1 VSSDDAGAL
10 VRKALQLSHL
20 AADGAADAIRG
31 AERDLE
37 RARGVAAP
45 AVQAAAQEA
54 VVSARHAE
62 GIARDA
68 IVTADRAYQV
78 TVEEPGVALPV
89 AQRALKLSIYA
100 RKLVRHVSD
109 KSEAVQAA
117 LEEAEGGEG

>member
-1 VSSDDAGAL
+1 M
-10 VRKALQLSHL
+10 
-20 AADGAADAIRG
+20 
-31 AERDLE
+31 
-37 RARGVAAP
+37 
-45 AVQAAAQEA
+45 
-54 VVSARHAE
+54 VSARHAE